1 MPITLYDLS
10 GLDGRRFSPFGW
22 RARMALAHKGLE
34 SGATVELIRF
44 SDKDKLAFS
53 GQNLVPLLVDG
64 ETIVADS
71 WEIARYLEATYPD
84 APSLFGGEAAEGGA
98 RLVAAYVD
106 SQLHPLV
113 ARCVVKDIANVIHG
127 DDLPYF
133 RESREK
139 RFGMTLEEIVANR
152 EETRGQL
159 KMALYPV
166 RTALKGRLFL
176 GGASPTFSDYAV
188 FGAFMWARVVSDFKM
203 LETDDPIYAWRER
216 MLDLYDAMPRNQPG
230 FPV

>member
-1 MPITLYDLS
+1 MTITLYDLS

-34 SGATVELIRF
+34 SGATVKLIRF

-53 GQNLVPLLVDG
+53 GQNLVPILVDR

-71 WEIARYLEATYPD
+71 WEIARHLEATYPN

-113 ARCVVKDIANVIHG
+113 ARCVVKDITNIIHG
-127 DDLPYF
+127 DDRQPAPHTQ
-133 RESREK
+133 SSS
-139 RFGMTLEEIVANR
+139 TI
-152 EETRGQL
+152 
-159 KMALYPV
+159 
-166 RTALKGRLFL
+166 RTFHSSSHSQQDMSL
-176 GGASPTFSDYAV
+176 DYYN
-188 FGAFMWARVVSDFKM
+188 S
-203 LETDDPIYAWRER
+203 T
-216 MLDLYDAMPRNQPG
+216 
-230 FPV
+230 